1 MPPMPTNESGR
12 TELTMRELCERAIPG
27 PYFVSHDDKD
37 PGEDYHAHIGSGLA
51 VVDTG
56 RSGDWPVAR
65 FCEWPT
71 AQLIARCPPSVMLAV
86 VEALEEAKRTH
97 YYCEDSFYSCPK
109 HPEGCGDDNAGI
121 DCNCGADAV
130 NTVID
135 RALSLLNTPGT

>member
-1 MPPMPTNESGR
+1 MPTNESGR

-71 AQLIARCPPSVMLAV
+71 AQLIARCSPDTMKAV
-86 VEALEEAKRTH
+86 YEQLVKSKRPH
-97 YYCEDSFYSCPK
+97 DYCEDSWYSCPK
-109 HPEGCGDDNAGI
+109 ATDGCANDDAGDK
-121 DCNCGADAV
+121 CNCGADDFNAELTRILNLLDGT
-130 NTVID
+130 NT
-135 RALSLLNTPGT
+135 